1 MSLNFIIGIVG
12 FFISFVLLFYF
23 TAKYRESVA
32 DEGTFV
38 IDVPPGATKKER
50 KDAAKTAA
58 TVADTIK
65 RASIGGPYGSL
76 SLEIEDLNEKLKNMH
91 YRMEEMRLLHENSS
105 SELIKT
111 ISKLEQRLNTFEG
124 EYVNKLQPTLLSLI
138 QELEQIKPEEEN

>member
-1 MSLNFIIGIVG
+1 MSVNFIVGIIG

-38 IDVPPGATKKER
+38 VDAPSDSAEGEA
-50 KDAAKTAA
+50 AAKTAA
-58 TVADTIK
+58 SVASTIK
-65 RASIGGPYGSL
+65 RASLGGPYGSL
-76 SLEIEDLNEKLKNMH
+76 SLEIEDLNEKLRNMH
-91 YRMEEMRLLHENSS
+91 YRLEEMRLVQENNS

-138 QELEQIKPEEEN
+138 EELEQIKPDKED